1 MAIFTLLMVTKLL
14 NLSRTDSF
22 ISFFTRDGI
31 WSNNRGLVI
40 LKTHDGSKNAI
51 FGTCDVKK
59 VLKWYFFNRKSLEGF
74 VISL

>member
-1 MAIFTLLMVTKLL
+1 MATFTLLMVTKLL
-14 NLSRTDSF
+14 NLSRTDSS

-59 VLKWYFFNRKSLEGF
+59 SINMVFF
-74 VISL
+74 